1 MKQLLMSFLLFFMAN
16 TLAFAEEDV
25 DPFEDI
31 NRTVYGFNETVDDN
45 LLEPVSRA
53 YKDHVPEVAQDGV
66 SNFFGNLRDVSTL
79 ANQILQFKP
88 VESIETLG
96 RILVNSTIG
105 LGGLFDVA
113 SDMGLTTDDEDFGQ
127 TMGVWGVEE
136 GPYVVL
142 PLLGPSTVRDGAGL
156 FVDTTSDANMIDKTE
171 GIGFISSSAINIID
185 KRVELLPVTDML
197 DLSDDPYTMM
207 RSSYLQKRK
216 FDVFDGNLPVEE
228 DEFDDFQSNLELEE
242 NAKKTRP

>member
-1 MKQLLMSFLLFFMAN
+1 MKQLLLSFLLFFMAN

-31 NRTVYGFNETVDDN
+31 NRIVYGFNETVDDN

-53 YKDHVPEVAQDGV
+53 YKDHVPEVAQDRV
-66 SNFFGNLRDVSTL
+66 SDFFGNLRDVSTL

-88 VESIETLG
+88 VESVETLG

-127 TMGVWGVEE
+127 TMGVWGVEQ

-171 GIGFISSSAINIID
+171 GIGFISSSVINIID

-228 DEFDDFQSNLELEE
+228 DEFDDF
-242 NAKKTRP
+242 

>member
-216 FDVFDGNLPVEE
+216 FDVFDGSLPVEE
-228 DEFDDFQSNLELEE
+228 DEFDDF
-242 NAKKTRP
+242 

>member
-1 MKQLLMSFLLFFMAN
+1 MKQLLLSFLLFFMAN

-53 YKDHVPEVAQDGV
+53 YKDHVPEVAQDRV
-66 SNFFGNLRDVSTL
+66 SDFFGNLRDVSTL

-88 VESIETLG
+88 VESVETLG

-113 SDMGLTTDDEDFGQ
+113 SDMGLITDDEDFGQ
-127 TMGVWGVEE
+127 TMGVWGVEQ

-142 PLLGPSTVRDGAGL
+142 PLLGPSTVRDGVGL
-156 FVDTTSDANMIDKTE
+156 FVDTTSDANMIEKTE

-216 FDVFDGNLPVEE
+216 FDVFDGSLPVEE
-228 DEFDDFQSNLELEE
+228 DEFDDF
-242 NAKKTRP
+242 

>member
-1 MKQLLMSFLLFFMAN
+1 MKQLLLSFLLFFMAN

-53 YKDHVPEVAQDGV
+53 YKDHVPEVAQDRV
-66 SNFFGNLRDVSTL
+66 SDFFGNLRDVSTL

-88 VESIETLG
+88 VESVETLG

-105 LGGLFDVA
+105 FGGLFDVA

-127 TMGVWGVEE
+127 TMGVWGVEQ

-142 PLLGPSTVRDGAGL
+142 PLLGPSTVRDGVGL

-171 GIGFISSSAINIID
+171 GIGFISSSAISIID
-185 KRVELLPVTDML
+185 KRVELLPATDML

-216 FDVFDGNLPVEE
+216 FDVFDGSLPVEE
-228 DEFDDFQSNLELEE
+228 DEFDDF
-242 NAKKTRP
+242 

>member
-1 MKQLLMSFLLFFMAN
+1 MKQLLLSFLLFFMAN

-31 NRTVYGFNETVDDN
+31 NRIVYGFNETFDDN
-45 LLEPVSRA
+45 LLEPLSRA
-53 YKDHVPEVAQDGV
+53 YKDHVPEVAQDRV
-66 SNFFGNLRDVSTL
+66 SDFFGNLRDVSTL

-88 VESIETLG
+88 VESVETLG

-127 TMGVWGVEE
+127 TMGVWGVEQ

-142 PLLGPSTVRDGAGL
+142 PLLGPSTVRDGVGL

-171 GIGFISSSAINIID
+171 GVGFISSSAINIID

-216 FDVFDGNLPVEE
+216 FDVFDGSLPVEE
-228 DEFDDFQSNLELEE
+228 DEFDDF
-242 NAKKTRP
+242 

>member
-1 MKQLLMSFLLFFMAN
+1 MKQLLLSFLLFFMAN

-31 NRTVYGFNETVDDN
+31 NRTVYAFNEVVDDN

-53 YKDHVPEVAQDGV
+53 YKDRVPEVAQDRV
-66 SNFFGNLRDVSTL
+66 SDFFGNLRDVSTL

-88 VESIETLG
+88 IESATTLG
-96 RILVNSTIG
+96 RILVNSTLG

-136 GPYVVL
+136 GPYVVI

-156 FVDTTSDANMIDKTE
+156 FVDTTSDANMIAKTE
-171 GIGFISSSAINIID
+171 GIGFISSSAISIID

-197 DLSDDPYTMM
+197 DQSDDPYIVM

-216 FDVFDGNLPVEE
+216 FDVFDGNMPVEE
-228 DEFDDFQSNLELEE
+228 DEFDDF
-242 NAKKTRP
+242 

>member
-1 MKQLLMSFLLFFMAN
+1 MKQLLLSFLLFFMAN

-45 LLEPVSRA
+45 LLEPLSRA
-53 YKDHVPEVAQDGV
+53 YKDHVPEVAQDRV
-66 SNFFGNLRDVSTL
+66 SDFFGNLRDVSTL

-88 VESIETLG
+88 VESVETLG

-127 TMGVWGVEE
+127 TMGVWGVEQ

-142 PLLGPSTVRDGAGL
+142 PLLGPSTVRDGVGL

-216 FDVFDGNLPVEE
+216 FDVFDGSLPVEE
-228 DEFDDFQSNLELEE
+228 DEFDDF
-242 NAKKTRP
+242 

>member
-1 MKQLLMSFLLFFMAN
+1 MKQLLLSFLLFFMAN
-16 TLAFAEEDV
+16 TLAFSEEDV

-31 NRTVYGFNETVDDN
+31 NRTVYGFNEAVDDN
-45 LLEPVSRA
+45 LLEPVSIA
-53 YKDHVPEVAQDGV
+53 YKNHMPVVAQDRV
-66 SNFFGNLRDVSTL
+66 SDFFGNLRDIPTL

-88 VESIETLG
+88 IESATTLG
-96 RILVNSTIG
+96 RILVNSTLG

-113 SDMGLTTDDEDFGQ
+113 SGMGLTTDDEDFGQ

-142 PLLGPSTVRDGAGL
+142 PLLGPSTVRDSAGL
-156 FVDTTSDANMIDKTE
+156 FVDTTSDTNMISKTE
-171 GIGFISSSAINIID
+171 GISFISSSAINIID
-185 KRVELLPVTDML
+185 KRVELLPMTDML

-216 FDVFDGNLPVEE
+216 FDVFDGSLPVEE
-228 DEFDDFQSNLELEE
+228 DEFDDF
-242 NAKKTRP
+242 

>member
-1 MKQLLMSFLLFFMAN
+1 MKQLLLSFLLFFMAN
-16 TLAFAEEDV
+16 TLAFSEEDV

-31 NRTVYGFNETVDDN
+31 NRAVYGFNEAVDDN

-53 YKDHVPEVAQDGV
+53 YKDHVPEVAQDRV
-66 SNFFGNLRDVSTL
+66 SDFFGNLRDVSTL

-88 VESIETLG
+88 VEGVETLG

-136 GPYVVL
+136 GPYVVI
-142 PLLGPSTVRDGAGL
+142 PLLGPSTVRDGVGL
-156 FVDTTSDANMIDKTE
+156 FVDTTSDANMISKTE
-171 GIGFISSSAINIID
+171 GVGFISSSAISIID
-185 KRVELLPVTDML
+185 KRVELLLVTDMI
-197 DLSDDPYTMM
+197 DLSDDPYIAM

-216 FDVFDGNLPVEE
+216 YDVFDGDLPVDED
-228 DEFDDFQSNLELEE
+228 DEF
-242 NAKKTRP
+242 

>member
-1 MKQLLMSFLLFFMAN
+1 MKQLLLSFLLFFMAN

-53 YKDHVPEVAQDGV
+53 YKDHMPEVAQDRV
-66 SNFFGNLRDVSTL
+66 SDFFGNLRDVSTL

-88 VESIETLG
+88 VESVETLG

-127 TMGVWGVEE
+127 TMGVWGVEQ

-142 PLLGPSTVRDGAGL
+142 PLLGPSTVRDGVGI
-156 FVDTTSDANMIDKTE
+156 FIDTTSDANMIDKTE

-216 FDVFDGNLPVEE
+216 FDVFDGSLPVEE
-228 DEFDDFQSNLELEE
+228 DEFDDF
-242 NAKKTRP
+242 